1 MIHIIIRRK
10 LHSRMGFSL
19 AETFLAVLI
28 LAMVSSV
35 VASAVPVA
43 AAVYRK
49 IVDAANAQVLL
60 STTMTVLRDEL
71 GTAKDVELGTV
82 PNATQGETTLTYTTS
97 GGGRITLRQSDNG
110 LCRQAGDESVLL
122 VSKAAENQNLHTVY
136 DSVSYQNGVV
146 TFTGLRVL
154 KDTDQ
159 KELASVSELKI
170 RVLTVAN

>member
-1 MIHIIIRRK
+1 MVHMIKGK
-10 LHSRMGFSL
+10 LHSRKGFSL

-43 AAVYRK
+43 AGVYRK
-49 IVDAANAQVLL
+49 VVDAANAQVLL

-71 GTAKDVELGTV
+71 GTAKDVELATV
-82 PNATQGETTLTYTTS
+82 PGETQGETTLTYTTS
-97 GGGRITLRQSDNG
+97 GGGRVTLRTSDDG
-110 LCRQAGDESVLL
+110 LCRQAGDASVLL
-122 VSKAAENQNLHTVY
+122 VSKAAENKNLHTVY
-136 DSVSYQNGVV
+136 DSVSYDDGVV

-154 KDTDQ
+154 KDRDQ
-159 KELASVSELKI
+159 TELASVDELKI